1 MADQKLTN
9 LAAYQ
14 TAIQAPRV
22 LLFKHSPIC
31 PISAT
36 ARAEFEMFKVDH
48 PDVPTL
54 FVDVV
59 GSRSLAREIAKLC
72 GVEHESPQAI
82 LFTSGQATW
91 HASHTAITKGSLEA
105 AWAPSC

>member
-1 MADQKLTN
+1 MADLKITD
-9 LAAYQ
+9 LAAFE
-14 TAIQAPRV
+14 TAIQQPRV
-22 LLFKHSPIC
+22 LLFKHSPVC

-36 ARAEFEMFKVDH
+36 ARAEFTMFKVDN

-54 FVDVV
+54 FVDVI
-59 GSRSLAREIAKLC
+59 GSRAVAREIAKLC

-82 LFTSGQATW
+82 LFESGRAKW
-91 HASHTAITKGSLEA
+91 HASHSDITKGSLEA